1 LASRNEQLL
10 VNLINVLRQ
19 VTFYLAEYH
28 NHTNTTTIAS
38 NRNVA
43 TEEMY
48 TCISLMYL
56 QNDPK
61 RVIKRPLS
69 NCHA

>member
-10 VNLINVLRQ
+10 VNLINVFRQ

-43 TEEMY
+43 TETGTRKMY

-56 QNDPK
+56 QN
-61 RVIKRPLS
+61 
-69 NCHA
+69 